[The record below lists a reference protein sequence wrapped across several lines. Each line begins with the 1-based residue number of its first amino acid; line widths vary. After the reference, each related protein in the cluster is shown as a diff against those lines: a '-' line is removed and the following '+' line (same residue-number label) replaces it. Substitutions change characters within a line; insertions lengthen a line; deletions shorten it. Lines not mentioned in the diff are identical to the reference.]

1 MRSIIET
8 VNLELIKRIFL
19 HINRT
24 EKQAE
29 LLPDRQ
35 KWSKLTAALYTLE
48 DASDAVEYYIE
59 SVYPSDYK
67 GKYLFTYGL
76 FQALFLQQDSVNSI
90 NKTLF
95 NKEIC
100 FRNEYPYAY
109 SVRELRNDTIGHPTS
124 RSGDKQ
130 FIRLA
135 QHSMKKFSFYYCKDN
150 HKDGEQHTTI
160 PVNIEKTIT
169 DTSRCINDV
178 LQKAVE
184 RLDKEFKEY
193 IEKHKDRKMTD
204 IFNRLDYAREKTL
217 LDDTMRIWGYNV
229 TKEMVAKCEEEI
241 IKRYGSV
248 KMVDSYKALLDDIHE
263 LYALIDDIYTI
274 STDSQERLWH
284 YLVELL
290 FVKLDELKRYC
301 EETDEY
307 FETYGEPVIGENDK
321 PEGVTIF
328 FDFSDEN
335 NSEND
340 LLD

>member
-1 MRSIIET
+1 MET
-8 VNLELIKRIFL
+8 VNLELIRKIFL

-35 KWSKLTAALYTLE
+35 KWSKLTSALYTLE
-48 DASDAVEYYIE
+48 DSSNAVEYYIE
-59 SVYPSDYK
+59 SVYPSDFK

-90 NKTLF
+90 NKVLS
-95 NKEIC
+95 NKDIA
-100 FRNEYPYAY
+100 FKTDYPYAY
-109 SVRELRNDTIGHPTS
+109 SVRELRNDTIGHPTN

-135 QHSMKKFSFYYCKDN
+135 QQSMNKFSFYYCKDN

-160 PVNIEKTIT
+160 PVNIEKAIT
-169 DTSRCINDV
+169 DTSKCVNSV
-178 LQKAVE
+178 LQKAVK

-193 IEKHKDRKMTD
+193 IEKHKDRKMSD
-204 IFNRLDYAREKTL
+204 IFSELDYAREKIFSE
-217 LDDTMRIWGYNV
+217 DIIRVWSYNA
-229 TKEMVAKCEEEI
+229 TKDMVAKCEEEI
-241 IKRYGSV
+241 RKRYGSV

-263 LYALIDDIYTI
+263 LYTLIDDSDAIP
-274 STDSQERLWH
+274 DEKQKKLLL

-290 FVKLDELKRYC
+290 FVKLYELKRYC
-301 EETDEY
+301 KETDEY
-307 FETYGEPVIGENDK
+307 FETYGEPVIGKDEK
-321 PEGVTIF
+321 FEGVTIL
-328 FDFSDEN
+328 FDYSDGTN
-335 NSEND
+335 PEND